1 MAFQSSI
8 AASRPD
14 AVASILAVGSISRDD
29 VARLRAEVFRD
40 GIVSRDEAEQM
51 FDLNDRCTHNDPAW
65 IAFFVESL
73 TDHLVW
79 RTEPHGHVSD
89 ENARFLIERIRK
101 DGRIDSRAEFELLV
115 TVIDRAETCPQ
126 DLVLLALGA
135 VRDVVLQGSGL
146 LFGPQRRRAGVVD
159 TVDVEALRT
168 ILYAQAGDGSLR
180 VSREEADLLFD
191 LNEATRSADNAPAW
205 QSLFVHAI
213 AGHLT
218 NPLGAPRLPTREQ
231 AIERQRW
238 LESGSSGAGGILAGM
253 AGEIVRG
260 RFGSAWAALDLFGS
274 RQQQAEAAEAAAEA
288 AAQAERAAIDGAEAR
303 WLCERI
309 PDTRAVDDN
318 ERALLA
324 FIKAEAEA
332 EAVAVPEV
340 LALLFARAGL

>member
-1 MAFQSSI
+1 MVSQSRI

-14 AVASILAVGSISRDD
+14 AVASILTAGSISRDD
-29 VARLRAEVFRD
+29 VARLRAEVFHD
-40 GIVSRDEAEQM
+40 GVVSRDEAERM

-65 IAFFVESL
+65 VAFFVEGL

-79 RTEPHGHVSD
+79 RTEPHGHVSAD
-89 ENARFLIERIRK
+89 DGRFLIERIRK

-115 TVIDRAETCPQ
+115 TVIDRAESCPQ
-126 DLVLLALGA
+126 ELVLLALGA

-146 LFGPQRRRAGVVD
+146 LFGPKRRRAGIVD
-159 TVDVEALRT
+159 TADVEALRT

-180 VSREEADLLFD
+180 VSRAEADLLFD
-191 LNEATRSADNAPAW
+191 LNEATRGADNAPAW

-231 AIERQRW
+231 ALARQRW
-238 LESGSSGAGGILAGM
+238 LESGSGGAGGILAGM

-260 RFGSAWAALDLFGS
+260 RFGSAWAALDPFGARE
-274 RQQQAEAAEAAAEA
+274 RQTEAAEAAAEA
-288 AAQAERAAIDGAEAR
+288 TAQAERAAIDSAEAA
-303 WLCERI
+303 WLCARI

-318 ERALLA
+318 ERALLT
-324 FIKAEAEA
+324 FIKAEA
-332 EAVAVPEV
+332 VTVPAV
-340 LALLFARAGL
+340 LAPLFARAGL